1 MYRFTLSNKS
11 LSWIFVYIFT
21 LFPGIMFSHE
31 KNFNEKIES
40 FLLNNPKVILKSL
53 ENLEIREAKNKE
65 DEIKKTLVKNMPN
78 IIKPY
83 ANTFSGNE
91 NSKKIIVEFLDYN
104 CGYCKKAHQ
113 EVRELLN
120 DLSDLK
126 VVYINLPI
134 LSDRSKEL
142 AKLSMAVSETNMKNF
157 NEFHNFLL
165 NSKRIPNDD
174 QIEDFLSDIK
184 LNYKQIK
191 IASDSKEINKT
202 LENDFKLARELGI
215 QGTPAFIINNEIIP
229 GYVGKKIMTKLIAN

>member
-1 MYRFTLSNKS
+1 MYRFILSNKS
-11 LSWIFVYIFT
+11 LRWIFVYIFIS
-21 LFPGIMFSHE
+21 FPGTVFSHE

-174 QIEDFLSDIK
+174 QIKNFLSNIK
-184 LNYKQIK
+184 LDYKQIK
-191 IASDSKEINKT
+191 IASDSKKINKT
-202 LENDFKLARELGI
+202 LENDFILARELGI

-229 GYVGKKIMTKLIAN
+229 GYVGKKIMTKLIAD

>member
-1 MYRFTLSNKS
+1 MYRFILSNKS
-11 LSWIFVYIFT
+11 LRWIFVYIFIS
-21 LFPGIMFSHE
+21 FPGTVFSHE

-174 QIEDFLSDIK
+174 QIKNFLSNIK
-184 LNYKQIK
+184 LDYKQVK
-191 IASDSKEINKT
+191 IASDSKKINKT
-202 LENDFKLARELGI
+202 LENDFILARELGI

-229 GYVGKKIMTKLIAN
+229 GYVGKKIMTKLIAD